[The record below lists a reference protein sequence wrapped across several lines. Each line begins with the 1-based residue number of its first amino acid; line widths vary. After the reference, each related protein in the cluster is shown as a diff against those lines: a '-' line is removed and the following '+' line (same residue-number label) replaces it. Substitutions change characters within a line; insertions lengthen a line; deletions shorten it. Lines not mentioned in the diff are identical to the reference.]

1 MFLMGTAA
9 LQYIV
14 RAMVALQGSARGH
27 YTFCIHYIHTLPN
40 SHVHFAFFRNELLNY
55 SILTVLY
62 AKKWTWENGFFKS
75 T

>member
-14 RAMVALQGSARGH
+14 RAMVALQGSGRGH

-40 SHVHFAFFRNELLNY
+40 VHFVAFFRHELLNH
-55 SILTVLY
+55 SILTLLY